1 MRQTSRILY
10 SVGWRTGWKSQMERV
25 KLSLGKDR
33 SIVHHIIDTC
43 PDGWTIEVK
52 PRSRTLEQN
61 ALYWTTVHSIA
72 EEVTVDG
79 QKYTPMV
86 WHKYF
91 KQRFLPWNI
100 VELPY
105 GHIAESEPTTTELT
119 KQEFSEFVE
128 QVIQFYSEH
137 KETT

>member
-1 MRQTSRILY
+1 
-10 SVGWRTGWKSQMERV
+10 MERV

-61 ALYWTTVHSIA
+61 ALYWTTIHSIA
-72 EEVTVDG
+72 EEITVDG
-79 QKYTPMV
+79 NKYTPMV

-91 KQRFLPWNI
+91 KQRFLPWSV

-105 GHIAESEPTTTELT
+105 GHLAESEPTTTELT
-119 KQEFSEFVE
+119 ILAVHRDPLASSRQQWNV
-128 QVIQFYSEH
+128 QVQLLPH
-137 KETT
+137 L

>member
-1 MRQTSRILY
+1 
-10 SVGWRTGWKSQMERV
+10 MERV
-25 KLSLGKDR
+25 KLLLGKER
-33 SIVHHIIDTC
+33 SLDHHIIDTC
-43 PDGWTIEVK
+43 ADGWPIEVK

-61 ALYWTTVHSIA
+61 ALYWTTIHSIA
-72 EEVTVDG
+72 EEITVDG

-91 KQRFLPWNI
+91 KQRFLPYGV

-105 GHIAESEPTTTELT
+105 GHLAESEPTTTELT
-119 KQEFSEFVE
+119 KQEFSDFVE
-128 QVIQFYSEH
+128 QVMQFYHSN

>member
-1 MRQTSRILY
+1 
-10 SVGWRTGWKSQMERV
+10 MERV

-33 SIVHHIIDTC
+33 SIIHHIIDTC

-52 PRSRTLEQN
+52 PRNRTLEQN

-72 EEVTVDG
+72 EEVSVDG

-105 GHIAESEPTTTELT
+105 GHLAESEPSTTELT

-128 QVIQFYSEH
+128 QVMQFYHSQ
-137 KETT
+137 KESS